1 MSHILLEKLALP
13 SDVRIDQRVPKKML
27 LEHGAPTAADR
38 RLIQDGIS
46 ELLWAAALKPN
57 NIGVPAYRDK
67 QREYLEIAVLAASVR
82 PKAKMARLQELV
94 HRAVPYPVVLL
105 TSQGESLTISLAQK
119 RWSQGEGGKIVLDS
133 DVVACDLQVELCI
146 LTPGVI
152 ETAFLDSLSLAQQP
166 SLHLMQLY
174 QGWIDRV
181 EALQAARISGTFHL
195 HRPHLGPPP
204 LGEEDKGQERRRA
217 IHDYARLQREIGT
230 LRAQATKQK
239 QFNRR
244 VELNLHIQQLETKLH
259 EAKQK
264 LS

>member
-46 ELLWAAALKPN
+46 ELIWAAALKPN
-57 NIGVPAYRDK
+57 NIGIPAYRDE
-67 QREYLEIAVLAASVR
+67 QREYLEIAVLAASLR
-82 PKAKMARLQELV
+82 PKAKMGRLQELV

-105 TSQGESLTISLAQK
+105 TSQGETLTISLAQK

-152 ETAFLDSLSLAQQP
+152 ETAFLDSLSLTQQP

-181 EALQAARISGTFHL
+181 EALQAARISGTFNL
-195 HRPHLGPPP
+195 KVGLDQ
-204 LGEEDKGQERRRA
+204 LQERRVA
-217 IHDYARLQREIGT
+217 IDDHARLQREIVS
-230 LRAQATKQK
+230 LRAQAAKQK

-244 VELNLHIQQLETKLH
+244 VELNMHIQQLETKLI

>member
-46 ELLWAAALKPN
+46 ELIWAAALKPN
-57 NIGVPAYRDK
+57 NIGVPAYRDE
-67 QREYLEIAVLAASVR
+67 QREYLEIAVLAAALR
-82 PKAKMARLQELV
+82 PKAKIARLHELV
-94 HRAVPYPVVLL
+94 HRTVPYPVVLL
-105 TSQGESLTISLAQK
+105 TSQGETLTISLAQK
-119 RWSQGEGGKIVLDS
+119 RWSQGEVGKIVLDS
-133 DVVACDLQVELCI
+133 DVVACELQVELCI

-152 ETAFLDSLSLAQQP
+152 ETAFLDSLSLAKQP
-166 SLHLMQLY
+166 NLHLMQLY

-181 EALQAARISGTFHL
+181 EALQAARISGTFNL
-195 HRPHLGPPP
+195 KVGLDQ
-204 LGEEDKGQERRRA
+204 LQMRRIA
-217 IHDYARLQREIGT
+217 IDDHARLQREIVS
-230 LRAQATKQK
+230 LRSQAAKQK

-244 VELNLHIQQLETKLH
+244 VELNLHIQQLETKLE

>member
-13 SDVRIDQRVPKKML
+13 SDVRINQRVPKKML
-27 LEHGAPTAADR
+27 LEHGAPTAVDR

-46 ELLWAAALKPN
+46 ELIWAAALKPN
-57 NIGVPAYRDK
+57 NIGVPAYRDE
-67 QREYLEIAVLAASVR
+67 QREYLEIAVLAAALR
-82 PKAKMARLQELV
+82 PKAKLGRLQELV

-105 TSQGESLTISLAQK
+105 TSQGDTLTISLAQK

-133 DVVACDLQVELCI
+133 EVVACDLQVDLCI
-146 LTPGVI
+146 LTLGVI
-152 ETAFLDSLSLAQQP
+152 ETAFLDSLSLAQQ
-166 SLHLMQLY
+166 SNLHLMQLY

-195 HRPHLGPPP
+195 KVGLDQ
-204 LGEEDKGQERRRA
+204 LQERRIA
-217 IHDYARLQREIGT
+217 IDDHARLQREIVS
-230 LRAQATKQK
+230 LRAQAAKQK

-244 VELNLHIQQLETKLH
+244 VELNLHIQQLETKLL

>member
-1 MSHILLEKLALP
+1 MSHILLEKLTLP
-13 SDVRIDQRVPKKML
+13 SDVRIDHRVPKKML

-38 RLIQDGIS
+38 RLIQDGIG
-46 ELLWAAALKPN
+46 ELIWAAALKPN
-57 NIGVPAYRDK
+57 NIGVPAYRDE
-67 QREYLEIAVLAASVR
+67 QREYLEIAVLAAALR
-82 PKAKMARLQELV
+82 PKAKMGRLHELV

-105 TSQGESLTISLAQK
+105 TSQGDSLSISLAQK

-133 DVVACDLQVELCI
+133 DVVAGELQVELCL

-152 ETAFLDSLSLAQQP
+152 ETAFLDSLSLAQQQ

-181 EALQAARISGTFHL
+181 EALQAARISGIFHL
-195 HRPHLGPPP
+195 KVGLDQ
-204 LGEEDKGQERRRA
+204 LQERRNA
-217 IHDYARLQREIGT
+217 IDDHARLQREIVS
-230 LRAQATKQK
+230 LRAQAAKQK

-244 VELNLHIQQLETKLH
+244 VELNLHIQQLETKLV

>member
-13 SDVRIDQRVPKKML
+13 NDVRIDQRVPKKML

-46 ELLWAAALKPN
+46 ELLWAAALKSN
-57 NIGVPAYRDK
+57 NIGVPAYRDEE
-67 QREYLEIAVLAASVR
+67 REYLEIAVLAASVR
-82 PKAKMARLQELV
+82 PKAKMGRLQELV
-94 HRAVPYPVVLL
+94 HRAIPYPVVLL
-105 TSQGESLTISLAQK
+105 TSQGETLTVSLAQK

-133 DVVACDLQVELCI
+133 DVVACELQVDLCI

-152 ETAFLDSLSLAQQP
+152 ETGFLDSLSLAQQP
-166 SLHLMQLY
+166 NLHLMQLY

-195 HRPHLGPPP
+195 KVGLDQ
-204 LGEEDKGQERRRA
+204 LQERRNA
-217 IHDYARLQREIGT
+217 IDDHARLQREIVS

-244 VELNLHIQQLETKLH
+244 VELNLHIQQLETKLL